1 MHSPLIL
8 TKLNMKFSTLAAL
21 MATTSAVKIT
31 QSSAAKTTETLA
43 TKIMAKTTASEPNYE
58 ITGTLKMVGN
68 STASHDG
75 PDITDDMAKA
85 DAENNSISAASP
97 HNPLEHVMM
106 TNQNFRVG
114 GQLDIILN
122 PGPMGN
128 KFYID
133 LLDNSG
139 NDWLYFEA
147 YSKSAG
153 DHGNC
158 LYVSHHIGG
167 EWGGIDYCVKDDALL
182 IEDLFADGPEIQ
194 L

>member
-1 MHSPLIL
+1 MRSPLIL
-8 TKLNMKFSTLAAL
+8 TKHNMKFSNLAAL
-21 MATTSAVKIT
+21 MATTSAVKIA

-58 ITGTLKMVGN
+58 ITGTLKMVGEG
-68 STASHDG
+68 APAHEG

-97 HNPLEHVMM
+97 HNPLDYVKME
-106 TNQNFRVG
+106 NQNFRVG

-122 PGPMGN
+122 PGPMGDM
-128 KFYID
+128 FYID
-133 LLDNSG
+133 LLQDNG
-139 NDWLYFEA
+139 DWLYFEA
-147 YSKSAG
+147 YPKSAG
-153 DHGNC
+153 SHGNC
-158 LYVSHHIGG
+158 LYVSHHIAS
-167 EWGGIDYCVKDDALL
+167 EWGGMEYCVKDDALL